1 MWLKGSNGRLR
12 SGDQS
17 MGGDSEPP
25 AGSWAGKGDQE
36 NDASGI
42 HSRSSREERKGQ
54 ISGRMRVSTCVW
66 VCGLHSCVG

>member
-42 HSRSSREERKGQ
+42 HSRSSREERKGR
-54 ISGRMRVSTCVW
+54 ISG
-66 VCGLHSCVG
+66 